1 MTLPSSPN
9 SISFRQIRDE
19 FGENGTKSL
28 GGYRI
33 SQEIDGSGLT
43 LPLDDGIP
51 TSGTIKFS
59 DFRGKRLN
67 VVVDC
72 YSGVTEN
79 RVNVKNDKWTNEHK
93 PIVVGGL
100 TNIKEE
106 GSRIRIAVNKKFGS
120 VRGPVTNCALRTGS
134 WDSTAQVVVEVAAN
148 GKILGAGGDGGTG
161 ANRVNNTGQD
171 GQVGGGALGIEASG
185 TIVNVRSGGLILAG
199 GGGGGGGGGQRETS
213 GLWSDR
219 KGSGGGG
226 GGGAGLPPGL
236 GAAGG
241 AGGTAG
247 SPGDAGSETSG
258 GSGGGGGNNAGE
270 AVGGTGGTGGNPG
283 LAGGAGVRPS
293 GGDGPIYPAAGQA
306 GKWRNTPAGAGGAAG
321 GAIRRTSGASFTI
334 ETNNGTI
341 LGSTDQTGVT

>member
-72 YSGVTEN
+72 YSGDTEN
-79 RVNVKNDKWTNEHK
+79 RVNVKDSKWDNNDT
-93 PIVVGGL
+93 IVVSGWGR
-100 TNIKEE
+100 NRKEE

-134 WDSTAQVVVEVAAN
+134 WDPTAQVVVEVAAN

-161 ANRVNNTGQD
+161 GQIS
-171 GQVGGGALGIEASG
+171 GGINGAPGSEGGGALGIEASG
-185 TIVNVRSGGLILAG
+185 TIVNVRTGGIING
-199 GGGGGGGGGQRETS
+199 GFGGGGGGGGQRETS
-213 GLWSDR
+213 GLWSNR
-219 KGSGGGG
+219 KASGGGG
-226 GGGAGLPPGL
+226 GGGAGLPPGR
-236 GAAGG
+236 GG
-241 AGGTAG
+241 AGGSQSRSGSAG
-247 SPGDAGSETSG
+247 GDGNETEG
-258 GSGGGGGNNAGE
+258 GTGGGGGNNANE
-270 AVGGTGGTGGNPG
+270 AVGGK
-283 LAGGAGVRPS
+283 
-293 GGDGPIYPAAGQA
+293 GGDGGDAQGAATSGATPSPAEGRTL
-306 GKWRNTPAGAGGAAG
+306 GGAGGATG

-334 ETNNGTI
+334 GTNDGTI
-341 LGSTDQTGVT
+341 IGSTNQTGVT

>member
-72 YSGVTEN
+72 YSGDTEN
-79 RVNVKNDKWTNEHK
+79 RVNVKDSKWDNNDT
-93 PIVVGGL
+93 IVVSGWGR
-100 TNIKEE
+100 NRKEE

-148 GKILGAGGDGGTG
+148 GEILGAGGDGGTG
-161 ANRVNNTGQD
+161 ANRITNNGAP
-171 GQVGGGALGIEASG
+171 GSEGGGALGIEASG
-185 TIVNVRSGGLILAG
+185 TIVNVRTGGIING
-199 GGGGGGGGGQRETS
+199 GFGGGGGGGGQRETS
-213 GLWSDR
+213 GLWSNR
-219 KGSGGGG
+219 KASGGGG
-226 GGGAGLPPGL
+226 GGGAGLPPGR
-236 GAAGG
+236 GG
-241 AGGTAG
+241 AGGSQSRSGSAG
-247 SPGDAGSETSG
+247 GDGNETEG
-258 GSGGGGGNNAGE
+258 GTGGGGGNNANE
-270 AVGGTGGTGGNPG
+270 AVGGK
-283 LAGGAGVRPS
+283 
-293 GGDGPIYPAAGQA
+293 GGDGGDAQGAATSGATPSPAEGRTL
-306 GKWRNTPAGAGGAAG
+306 GGAGGATG

-334 ETNNGTI
+334 GTNDGTI
-341 LGSTDQTGVT
+341 IGSTNQTGVT